1 MGKWKALIPVALAL
15 IIAFSGSAFLYKWL
29 KTQTASQKAVT
40 VEQEAVPVVVAGVDL
55 AWGTKLKKELI
66 STTLFLKK
74 SLPPG
79 YFSDPSL
86 LENRVLIAP
95 LKKNEP
101 VITSKL
107 ADKSVLLGGVSAII
121 KPDKRAVSVKG
132 DKVIGISGFIQPGN
146 RVDVLAT
153 LTDPKTEREM
163 TKVVLENL
171 LVLATGS
178 EIQSNGN
185 GKTAPVDVYTLEV
198 APEEAETLAL
208 SATQGRLQF
217 ALRNSTDSKAVL
229 TRGATVSKTLSAYT
243 RIEPKQGVNRQKLVH
258 IVEVIRGTKSDR
270 KELEILNL
278 QKE

>member
-1 MGKWKALIPVALAL
+1 VGKWKAFIPVVLAL
-15 IIAFSGSAFLYKWL
+15 VIAFSGSAFLYKWL
-29 KTQTASQKAVT
+29 KTQTVSEKTVT
-40 VEQEAVPVVVAGVDL
+40 VGQEAVPVVVAGVDL
-55 AWGTKLKKELI
+55 AWGTKLKKEFV

-79 YFSDPSL
+79 YCSDISFV
-86 LENRVLIAP
+86 EGRVLIAS

-101 VITSKL
+101 IITSKL
-107 ADKSVLLGGVSAII
+107 ADESVILGGVSAII

-178 EIQSNGN
+178 EIQSSGN
-185 GKTAPVDVYTLEV
+185 GKAAPVDVYTLEV
-198 APEEAETLAL
+198 APEEAEILTL
-208 SATQGRLQF
+208 SSTQGRLQF
-217 ALRNSTDSKAVL
+217 ALRNSVDSKEVL
-229 TRGATVSKTLSAYT
+229 TRGATVSKTLSSYT
-243 RIEPKQGVNRQKLVH
+243 REEPKTGAKKKLVH